1 MNVFLKRFYILLQ
14 LNFEL
19 SIFLNNISKIKYLE
33 KVLNDFDNS
42 INISE
47 NSAKENMEVDYVIK
61 RDGRREEMEFDKISK
76 RIKTLSEGLK
86 VNSSRVTQK
95 VCSMIYPDINTSEMD
110 ELAGQV
116 CSS

>member
-1 MNVFLKRFYILLQ
+1 MIL
-14 LNFEL
+14 
-19 SIFLNNISKIKYLE
+19 
-33 KVLNDFDNS
+33 DNS

-47 NSAKENMEVDYVIK
+47 NSIKENMEVDYVIK

-116 CSS
+116 CSSLATEHPDYGILASRIISCIMLD